1 MTVNDKLIEKL
12 VEDVLKIAQLR
23 HMTGKY
29 QDMNSAIVS
38 VTNDVDLKLMQIMG
52 KNNEKS
58 R

>member
-52 KNNEKS
+52 KNNENS
-58 R
+58 H